1 MAWSRHIHRPYAAL
15 LPQLLATAIL
25 VAAATAAAAATAS
38 ETWRGLAVAPEHRCA
53 PFHRDDYP
61 YPQSVERVIIES
73 LGGRIY
79 GPYTGRH
86 FSSPRETDIEHIV
99 AVSEAHDSGLCGAGA
114 TTRALFAQ
122 DLLNL
127 TLAAPEVNRCGGGGK
142 CGLDANE
149 WLPPRNR
156 CWFAARVVSVR
167 TKYGLTI
174 DRLEA
179 AALERVLSACAST
192 TMVLH

>member
-1 MAWSRHIHRPYAAL
+1 M
-15 LPQLLATAIL
+15 AIL
-25 VAAATAAAAATAS
+25 VATTAANAS
-38 ETWRGLAVAPEHRCA
+38 ETWRGLTVAPEHRCA
-53 PFHRDDYP
+53 PFHRHDYA
-61 YPQSVERVIIES
+61 YPQSIERLIIES

-79 GPYTGRH
+79 GPYTGHH

-99 AVSEAHDSGLCGAGA
+99 AVSEAHDSGLCGADA
-114 TTRALFAQ
+114 ATRAQFAQ

-127 TLAAPEVNRCGGGGK
+127 TLAAPEVNRCGRGGK
-142 CGLDANE
+142 CGLDATQ

-156 CWFAARVVSVR
+156 CWFAARVLLVR

-174 DRLEA
+174 DSLEA
-179 AALERVLSACAST
+179 ATLERVLSACAST